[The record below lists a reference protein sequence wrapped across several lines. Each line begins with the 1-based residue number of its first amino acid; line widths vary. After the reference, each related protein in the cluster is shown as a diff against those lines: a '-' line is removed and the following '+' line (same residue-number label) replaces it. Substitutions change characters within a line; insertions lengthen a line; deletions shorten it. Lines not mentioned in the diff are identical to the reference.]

1 MSAEVVHI
9 FILLV
14 YALMT
19 QKFGIRSWTLW
30 AVSLAVELTRLG
42 IHSDAIV
49 LNHRAEKVH
58 QLLYAERDKVR
69 WFQFFVTTKLRKF
82 ISSYMLCFDIY

>member
-49 LNHRAEKVH
+49 LNIGP
-58 QLLYAERDKVR
+58 
-69 WFQFFVTTKLRKF
+69 RKF
-82 ISSYMLCFDIY
+82 ISSYMLRGTRLDGFSSLLLPN